1 MEGLGKKL
9 KDARLARNLTLDEA
23 GRMTKIRPGRLA
35 EIENEDFSQFAS
47 LAYAKGFLLIYGKF
61 LEVDVSPYL
70 EAFENSEG
78 VTVDGY
84 AYLQDNP
91 EPPPSRPAVSRRPRR
106 SSASS
111 SGGGFSGGNRSS
123 FAPLVIGIIVLV
135 VGFVAIR
142 WILELQRLKP
152 RAVNT
157 PAASPSASQTKVVA
171 PRALPAENAT
181 PPVVA
186 ATTAPPAPPTVA
198 VITPAPTPAAS
209 EPEVRRAEAVHPDDL
224 AKAQTNASASPNGP
238 TKVEIR
244 ALKKT
249 YVKVTVDDDE
259 ASALERWIT
268 PADGVVHFQGT
279 RIAVK
284 VLDTTAVEIKKNGK
298 RITKGDANV
307 TID

>member
-9 KDARLARNLTLDEA
+9 KDARLARNLTLEEA
-23 GRMTKIRPGRLA
+23 GRMTKIRPGRLG

-70 EAFENSEG
+70 EAFETSES

-106 SSASS
+106 ASS
-111 SGGGFSGGNRSS
+111 SGGGGGGGNRSS
-123 FAPLVIGIIVLV
+123 FAPLVIGIIVLII
-135 VGFVAIR
+135 GFIAIR
-142 WILELQRLKP
+142 SILELQRLKP
-152 RAVNT
+152 RTPNT

-181 PPVVA
+181 PPVA
-186 ATTAPPAPPTVA
+186 AETTVPPVQPTVA

-224 AKAQTNASASPNGP
+224 AKAQTSASASPSGQ
-238 TKVEIR
+238 TKVEVR

-249 YVKVTVDDDE
+249 YVKVIVDDDE

-268 PADGVVHFQGT
+268 PADGVVQFRGT
-279 RIAVK
+279 HIAVK
-284 VLDTTAVEIKKNGK
+284 VLDAAAVEVKKNGK
-298 RITKGDANV
+298 KITKGDADV

>member
-23 GRMTKIRPGRLA
+23 GRMTKIRPGRLE

-61 LEVDVSPYL
+61 LDVDVSPYL
-70 EAFENSEG
+70 EAFETSES

-106 SSASS
+106 TS
-111 SGGGFSGGNRSS
+111 SGGGGLGGGRRSS
-123 FAPLVIGIIVLV
+123 FAPFLIGVVVLVIGFI
-135 VGFVAIR
+135 AIR
-142 WILELQRLKP
+142 SILELQRLKP
-152 RAVNT
+152 RTPNT

-186 ATTAPPAPPTVA
+186 ATTAPPVQPTVA
-198 VITPAPTPAAS
+198 VTTPAPTPAAA
-209 EPEVRRAEAVHPDDL
+209 EPEVRRAEAVHPEDL
-224 AKAQTNASASPNGP
+224 KAQTSASPSPTGA

-244 ALKKT
+244 ALKRT
-249 YVKVTVDDDE
+249 YVKVVVDDDE
-259 ASALERWIT
+259 ASALERWIS
-268 PADGVVHFQGT
+268 PADTLMQFRGT

-284 VLDTTAVEIKKNGK
+284 VLDPTAVEIKKNGK
-298 RITKGDANV
+298 RITKGDADV

>member
-9 KDARLARNLTLDEA
+9 KDARLARNLTLEEA
-23 GRMTKIRPGRLA
+23 GRMTKIRPGRLG

-70 EAFENSEG
+70 EAFETSES

-106 SSASS
+106 TS
-111 SGGGFSGGNRSS
+111 SGGGGGSGGGRSS

-135 VGFVAIR
+135 IGFIAIR
-142 WILELQRLKP
+142 SILELQRLKP
-152 RAVNT
+152 RPPNT

-186 ATTAPPAPPTVA
+186 ETTVPPVQPTVA

-224 AKAQTNASASPNGP
+224 AKAQTSASASPSGP
-238 TKVEIR
+238 TKVEVR

-249 YVKVTVDDDE
+249 YVKVIVDDDE

-268 PADGVVHFQGT
+268 PADGVVQFRGT
-279 RIAVK
+279 HIAVK
-284 VLDTTAVEIKKNGK
+284 VLDAAAVEVKKNGK
-298 RITKGDANV
+298 RITKGDADV